1 MTACTPCLIGQVFVD
16 FVERPGSEPM
26 MRLGGIMH
34 AARTLWAM
42 GVTFGFAYTAPDY
55 LRQDAEDFAKRYG
68 ASHVRQI
75 GTISRCPNVVIVGE
89 GKEIGSQRYEY
100 LLRAQSRCELH
111 QLALKE
117 IIRATDFSD
126 FLIFPGGF
134 PLPQV
139 LDELNSTR
147 ADVFADIN
155 FIAAQLQDLSALHRN
170 FASLILST
178 SSELFLGVLSGDS
191 GRTSRELST
200 YADSILL
207 KENRGG
213 SRLFRSGTPEWLST
227 PAQVRPVLHSVGV
240 GDCFD
245 SIFVAQRRVHGDK
258 PALAYASFAAAE
270 YASYF
275 DDQTIKESVAHVL
288 DISPENIQ
296 QFGGVEL
303 PWEARRKVNVYLA
316 APDFDYV
323 DTTPLDALAD
333 ALTYHNF
340 SPRRPVREHGQA
352 RPDSSK
358 AEKFQLAEADIDL
371 LGRCELLVAVLLYD
385 DPGTLIEIGVAV
397 DKMIPVIV
405 FDPFNRAKNLMLT
418 ELPVLVSSDLD
429 KVIAAV
435 FVQAAKIINE
445 KR

>member
-1 MTACTPCLIGQVFVD
+1 LIGQVFVD
-16 FVERPGSEPM
+16 FIECPGSEPM

-34 AARTLWAM
+34 AARALWAM

-55 LRQDAEDFAKRYG
+55 LRQDAEDSAVRYG

-89 GKEIGSQRYEY
+89 GKETGSQRYEY
-100 LLRAQSRCELH
+100 LLRAQSKCEFH
-111 QLALKE
+111 PQALKQ
-117 IIRATDFSD
+117 IIRANDFTD

-134 PLPQV
+134 HLPPV
-139 LDELNSTR
+139 LDELNPTR

-155 FIAAQLQDLSALHRN
+155 FISSELQDLSALRRK

-178 SSELFLGVLSGDS
+178 SSELFLKVFGGDP
-191 GRTSRELST
+191 GRASRELGS

-213 SRLFRSGTPEWLST
+213 SRLFRSGTSESLGT

-240 GDCFD
+240 GDCFN
-245 SIFVAQRRVHGDK
+245 SVFVAQRRSQGDK
-258 PALAYASFAAAE
+258 IALAYASFAAAE

-275 DDQTIKESVAHVL
+275 DDPTLKQSVAAVL
-288 DISPENIQ
+288 DVSPEDIQ
-296 QFGGVEL
+296 HLGGVEL
-303 PWEARRKVNVYLA
+303 PWEARRNISVYLA
-316 APDFDYV
+316 APDFDHV
-323 DTTPLDALAD
+323 DTTPLDALAE

-340 SPRRPVREHGQA
+340 SSRRPVREHGQA
-352 RPDSSK
+352 RTDSSK
-358 AEKFQLAEADIDL
+358 AEKLQLAEADLDL
-371 LGRCELLVAVLLYD
+371 LGICDVLVAVLLYD
-385 DPGTLIEIGVAV
+385 DPGTFIEIGVAL
-397 DKMIPVIV
+397 DKMMPVIV
-405 FDPFNRAKNLMLT
+405 FDPFGRAKNLMLT

-429 KVIAAV
+429 KVVTEV

-445 KR
+445 KP